1 MGQEGIV
8 LNIIDYLDA
17 NLTEEIT
24 IDSIVGKFY
33 FNRFY
38 LMKLFK
44 KVTGLTI
51 FEYVN
56 QKKIKSSLNDI
67 VNTDDK
73 ILKIALNHGFNSQEY
88 YGFNSQEYY
97 SETFTRVLGI
107 SPTEFRKQAP
117 IDPNNLNMK
126 DDKMTRLEQI
136 QSEIAFLNDLR
147 TQLIFSKEQTFS
159 EQKTDESKVKILRA
173 DKPKVYQ
180 LKTPFDSRKAA

>member
-24 IDSIVGKFY
+24 IDSIAGKFY

-73 ILKIALNHGFNSQEY
+73 ILKIALNH
-88 YGFNSQEYY
+88 GFNSQEYY

-159 EQKTDESKVKILRA
+159 EQKTDEPKVKILRA

-180 LKTPFDSRKAA
+180 LKTTFDSRKAA

>member
-24 IDSIVGKFY
+24 IDNIVGKFY

-73 ILKIALNHGFNSQEY
+73 ILKIALNH
-88 YGFNSQEYY
+88 GFNSQEYY

-159 EQKTDESKVKILRA
+159 EQKTDEPKVKILRA

>member
-24 IDSIVGKFY
+24 IDNIVGKFY

-88 YGFNSQEYY
+88 Y

-136 QSEIAFLNDLR
+136 QREIAFLNDLR

-159 EQKTDESKVKILRA
+159 EQKTDEPKVKILRA

-180 LKTPFDSRKAA
+180 LKTTFDSRKAA

>member
-24 IDSIVGKFY
+24 IDTIAGKFH

-38 LMKLFK
+38 LMKMFK
-44 KVTGLTI
+44 KITGITI
-51 FEYVN
+51 LEYVN
-56 QKKIKSSLNDI
+56 QKKIKSSLNDV

-88 YGFNSQEYY
+88 Y
-97 SETFTRVLGI
+97 SEIFTKVLGI

-117 IDPNNLNMK
+117 IDLNSLNMG
-126 DDKMTRLEQI
+126 DDNMTRLEQI
-136 QSEIAFLNDLR
+136 QSEIQLLMDLR
-147 TQLIFSKEQTFS
+147 NGLLMSQSQVQQPTQVIET
-159 EQKTDESKVKILRA
+159 KTRVVRTE
-173 DKPKVYQ
+173 KPKVYQ
-180 LKTPFDSRKAA
+180 FSSNKQFNKAA

>member
-73 ILKIALNHGFNSQEY
+73 ILKIALNH
-88 YGFNSQEYY
+88 GFNSQEYY